1 MPLKLDDSYI
11 FNKYP
16 RYKQDIF
23 KFIMQGE
30 RIDPKSSEFEDI
42 RFDVK
47 RRQISNALVKVLD
60 DDRVVLMTSVNPLPN
75 KFKVFIAKDIKGN
88 HLKHKVYIDVS
99 SIIYKEDG
107 VYKTRRSGV
116 DILIAYLI
124 SAMNQI
130 IYYSGDGLKRL
141 SSIDILTNGAECY
154 AKLFTSII
162 DYIYKISVVG
172 NSKARCMYLTAYY
185 YVNTVMENERNA
197 KAIAAK
203 IADISEREVD
213 VIELRL
219 DKDSFRDIPSFVGTL
234 DEVLKLNGI
243 TLDVISEKW
252 MLLYGS
258 GTVLGLELY
267 TQFAE
272 MITNAYVGCFINNQ
286 KTIEKLTGRSMVEFT
301 KSLLRVGEGA
311 I

>member
-16 RYKQDIF
+16 KYKQDIF
-23 KFIMQGE
+23 NFIMRGE
-30 RIDPKSSEFEDI
+30 RIDTKSKEFEDI
-42 RFDVK
+42 RFDIK

-60 DDRVVLMTSVNPLPN
+60 DDRVILMTSNNPIPN

-88 HLKHKVYIDVS
+88 PNKHKVYIDVS
-99 SIIYKEDG
+99 SIISFKDGIYKIQRG
-107 VYKTRRSGV
+107 GI
-116 DILIAYLI
+116 DILVAYLI

-130 IYYSGDGLKRL
+130 VYYSADGLKRL
-141 SSIDILTNGAECY
+141 STTDILLKGAECY
-154 AKLFTSII
+154 SKLFTSII
-162 DYIYKISVVG
+162 DYIYKISVIE
-172 NSKARCMYLTAYY
+172 NSKAKCTYLTAYY
-185 YVNTVMENERNA
+185 YVNTIMENERNA
-197 KAIAAK
+197 KAIASRVS
-203 IADISEREVD
+203 DISEREID

-234 DEVLKLNGI
+234 DNVLKLNGI
-243 TLDVISEKW
+243 TLDVIGEKW

-258 GTVLGLELY
+258 GTVLGMELY

-301 KSLLRVGEGA
+301 KSLLNIGEGA

>member
-11 FNKYP
+11 FNKFP

-30 RIDPKSSEFEDI
+30 VIDTKSSEFEDI

-47 RRQISNALVKVLD
+47 RRQISNALIKVLD
-60 DDRVVLMTSVNPLPN
+60 DNRVVLMTSVNPLPN

-88 HLKHKVYIDVS
+88 PNKHKVYIDVS
-99 SIIYKEDG
+99 NIIYREDG
-107 VYKTRRSGV
+107 VYKTRRTGV

-130 IYYSGDGLKRL
+130 VYYSADGLKRL
-141 SSIDILTNGAECY
+141 STIDALTTGAECY

-162 DYIYKISVVG
+162 DYIYKISVIG

-185 YVNTVMENERNA
+185 YVNTIMENERNA
-197 KAIAAK
+197 KPIATR
-203 IADISEREVD
+203 IADISEREAE
-213 VIELRL
+213 VISLRL
-219 DKDSFRDIPSFVGTL
+219 DKDSFRDIPTFVGTL
-234 DEVLKLNGI
+234 DDVLKLNGL
-243 TLDVISEKW
+243 TLDIVSEKW

-286 KTIEKLTGRSMVEFT
+286 KTIEKLTGRSMVEYT
-301 KSLLRVGEGA
+301 KTLLHIGEGA

>member
-16 RYKQDIF
+16 KYKQDIF
-23 KFIMQGE
+23 NFIMRGE
-30 RIDPKSSEFEDI
+30 RIDTKSKEFEDI
-42 RFDVK
+42 RFDIK
-47 RRQISNALVKVLD
+47 RRQISNSLIKVLD
-60 DDRVVLMTSVNPLPN
+60 DDRIILMSSNNPLPN

-88 HLKHKVYIDVS
+88 HTKHKIYIDVS
-99 SIIYKEDG
+99 SIIVIKDGSYKLMRG
-107 VYKTRRSGV
+107 GI
-116 DILIAYLI
+116 DILVAYLI

-130 IYYSGDGLKRL
+130 VYFSADGLKRL
-141 SSIDILTNGAECY
+141 STIDALTKGAECY

-162 DYIYKISVVG
+162 DYIYKISVIG
-172 NSKARCMYLTAYY
+172 SSKSRCMYLTAYY
-185 YVNTVMENERNA
+185 YVNTIMENERNA

-203 IADISEREVD
+203 ISDISDREID

-219 DKDSFRDIPSFVGTL
+219 DKDSFRDIPSFIGTL
-234 DEVLKLNGI
+234 DNILKLNGI
-243 TLDVISEKW
+243 TLDVIGEKW

-301 KSLLRVGEGA
+301 KSILNIGEGA